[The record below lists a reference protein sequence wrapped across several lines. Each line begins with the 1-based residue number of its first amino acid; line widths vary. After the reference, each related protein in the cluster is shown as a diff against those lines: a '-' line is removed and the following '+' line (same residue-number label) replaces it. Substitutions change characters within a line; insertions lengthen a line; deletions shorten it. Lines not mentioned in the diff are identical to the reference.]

1 MIRKPS
7 PTITAD
13 TLQARFANNLGIMGC
28 PYCFAYVLDI
38 KAGWDRN
45 SAWLSQNLPLKSE
58 GLPRADTQRHPI
70 DHEDHQVVAARRY
83 RASDLFPS
91 STMCP
96 SPLTPHNVLSP
107 T

>member
-45 SAWLSQNLPLKSE
+45 SAWLSQKLPLTSE
-58 GLPRADTQRHPI
+58 GVPSWAISRHPLALAAYR
-70 DHEDHQVVAARRY
+70 VVASGQY
-83 RASDLFPS
+83 RAAEMRPCPPTWHPPS
-91 STMCP
+91 TR
-96 SPLTPHNVLSP
+96 
-107 T
+107 